1 MFWLNL
7 RFEMIQLKMM
17 SKKLW
22 IFIREIF
29 LEIFAWLAFLAL
41 LGFVAYLLGGCDGVL
56 AGALMC

>member
-1 MFWLNL
+1 
-7 RFEMIQLKMM
+7 MIQLKMM

>member
-1 MFWLNL
+1 
-7 RFEMIQLKMM
+7 MM

-22 IFIREIF
+22 VFIREIF

-56 AGALMC
+56 QVY